1 MLLELLLY
9 FGIGFVL
16 DVCYTVWYSGIAE
29 EKIPAAM
36 IGSYFVTVV
45 GYNLVY
51 FLILGPSF
59 QLHLQVFAIGCSL
72 GTGAAMWYKKRYRIL
87 KQ

>member
-9 FGIGFVL
+9 FAIGFVL
-16 DVCYTVWYSGIAE
+16 DVCYTVWYSSIAE

-36 IGSYFVTVV
+36 IGSYLVTIV

-51 FLILGPSF
+51 FLVLGPSF
-59 QLHLQVFAIGCSL
+59 QLHLQVFAIGCAL
-72 GTGAAMWYKKRYRIL
+72 GTGAAMWYKKRYHIL